1 MAEPGTKLR
10 IALLFGGRSSE
21 HAVSCATAASVLA
34 AIDRDAYDVVPI
46 GITRAGRWV
55 LASDDPARWELVG
68 DKLPEVSDAEG
79 PGVLVPLE
87 TGSRALT
94 VLEPG
99 AVPLRPGSAGRP
111 CRALGGG

>member
-1 MAEPGTKLR
+1 MNGSRNESARRPR
-10 IALLFGGRSSE
+10 VAVVFGGRSGE
-21 HAVSCATAASVLA
+21 HPISCVTASSVLR
-34 AIDRDAYDVVPI
+34 AIDREAYDVVPI

-79 PGVLVPLE
+79 PEVLVPLE
-87 TGSRALT
+87 TGSRTLT

-99 AVPLRPGSAGRP
+99 VV
-111 CRALGGG
+111 